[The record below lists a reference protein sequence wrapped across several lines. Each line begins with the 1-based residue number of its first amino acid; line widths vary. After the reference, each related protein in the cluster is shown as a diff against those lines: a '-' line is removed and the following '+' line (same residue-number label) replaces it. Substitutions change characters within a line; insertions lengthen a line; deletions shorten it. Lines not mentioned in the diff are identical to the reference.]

1 MTKKILKATWT
12 ERKKM
17 IEQPG
22 KKKML
27 LFSGS
32 SNVELAQN
40 VASNLGTELS
50 EVERKEFASGEI
62 YLRLGESVRGADC
75 FVLQSHSGD
84 INRTIMEQLL
94 MVDALKRASAKR
106 ITAVLPFYPYS
117 RQDKKALPREP
128 ISARLIS
135 DMYVAA
141 GVDRMVSIDLHTQQ
155 IQGFVDQPFDHLTAM
170 PLFVDYFKEKVDGPI
185 SIISP
190 DAGGVKRATIFAKH
204 LEAYVGFVHKKR
216 DPNVHNEVKS
226 FTVIG
231 EVEDRHAI
239 LLDDIIDTGG
249 TIAAASRILKE
260 RGALSVNVA
269 ATHGIFS
276 EGSVE
281 KLQDAPVDK
290 IVVTDTLLQNGNPD
304 KIGNVEVLSV
314 SPIIANALT
323 SIFTDDSVSA
333 LFMGENVL

>member
-1 MTKKILKATWT
+1 
-12 ERKKM
+12 M

-32 SNVELAQN
+32 SNIELAEK
-40 VASNLGTELS
+40 VSNHLGTEIA
-50 EVERKEFASGEI
+50 EVEAKEFASGELYI
-62 YLRLGESVRGADC
+62 KIGESVRGADC
-75 FVLQSHSGD
+75 FVMQSHSGD
-84 INRTIMEQLL
+84 INKTIMEQLL
-94 MVDALKRASAKR
+94 LVDALKRASAKR

-128 ISARLIS
+128 ISARLIG
-135 DMYVAA
+135 DLFVAS
-141 GVDRMVSIDLHTQQ
+141 GVDRLVSIDLHTQQ
-155 IQGFVDQPFDHLTAM
+155 IQGFIDEPFDHLTAV
-170 PLFVDYFKEKVDGPI
+170 PLFVDYFKHKLDGPI
-185 SIISP
+185 SVISP
-190 DAGGVKRATIFAKH
+190 DAGGVKRATTFAKH

-216 DPNVHNEVKS
+216 DPKIHNEVQS

-231 EVEDRHAI
+231 EVEDRNI
-239 LLDDIIDTGG
+239 IIVDDIIDTGG
-249 TIAAASRILKE
+249 TIAAASRIIEQKGV
-260 RGALSVNVA
+260 RSINVA

-276 EGSVE
+276 DGSVE
-281 KLQDAPVDK
+281 KLKDTPIDR
-290 IVVTDTLLQNGNPD
+290 IVTTDTLVQNGNAEA
-304 KIGNVEVLSV
+304 IGKVEVLSV

>member
-1 MTKKILKATWT
+1 
-12 ERKKM
+12 M

-27 LFSGS
+27 IFSGS
-32 SNVELAQN
+32 SNTELAQK
-40 VASNLGTELS
+40 VATILGTELA
-50 EVERKEFASGEI
+50 EVERKSFASGEI
-62 YLRLGESVRGADC
+62 YLRLADSVRGADC
-75 FVLQSHSGD
+75 FVMQSHSGD
-84 INRTIMEQLL
+84 INKTIMEQLL
-94 MVDALKRASAKR
+94 LVDALKRASAKR

-128 ISARLIS
+128 ISARLIG
-135 DMYVAA
+135 DMFVAA
-141 GVDRMVSIDLHTQQ
+141 GVDRLVSIDLHTQQ

-170 PLFVDYFKEKVDGPI
+170 PLFVDYFKEKFNEPI

-190 DAGGVKRATIFAKH
+190 DAGGVKRATTFAKH

-216 DPNVHNEVKS
+216 DPKIHNEVKS

-276 EGSVE
+276 DGSVE
-281 KLQDAPVDK
+281 VLQDAPIDN
-290 IVVTDTLLQNGNPD
+290 IVVTDTLLQNGNSSQL
-304 KIGNVEVLSV
+304 GNVEVLSV
-314 SPIIANALT
+314 STIIANALT

>member
-1 MTKKILKATWT
+1 
-12 ERKKM
+12 M

-27 LFSGS
+27 IFSGS
-32 SNVELAQN
+32 SNTELAQK
-40 VASNLGTELS
+40 VATNLGTELA
-50 EVERKEFASGEI
+50 EVERKSFASGEI
-62 YLRLGESVRGADC
+62 YLRLADSVRGADC
-75 FVLQSHSGD
+75 FVMQSHSGD
-84 INRTIMEQLL
+84 INKTIMEQHLL
-94 MVDALKRASAKR
+94 VDALKRASAKR

-128 ISARLIS
+128 ISARLIG
-135 DMYVAA
+135 DMFVAA
-141 GVDRMVSIDLHTQQ
+141 GVDRLVSIDLHTQQ

-170 PLFVDYFKEKVDGPI
+170 PLFVDYFKEKFKDPI

-190 DAGGVKRATIFAKH
+190 DAGGVKRATTFAKH

-216 DPNVHNEVKS
+216 DPKIHNEVKS

-231 EVEDRHAI
+231 EVEERHAI

-260 RGALSVNVA
+260 RGAKSVNVA

-276 EGSVE
+276 DGSVE
-281 KLQDAPVDK
+281 KLQDAPIDK
-290 IVVTDTLLQNGNPD
+290 IIVTDTLLQNGNSSQL
-304 KIGNVEVLSV
+304 GNVEVLSV
-314 SPIIANALT
+314 STIIANALT

>member
-1 MTKKILKATWT
+1 
-12 ERKKM
+12 M

-27 LFSGS
+27 IFSGS
-32 SNVELAQN
+32 SNTELAQK
-40 VASNLGTELS
+40 VATNLGTELA
-50 EVERKEFASGEI
+50 EVERKSFASGEI
-62 YLRLGESVRGADC
+62 YLRLADSVRGADC
-75 FVLQSHSGD
+75 FVMQSHSGD
-84 INRTIMEQLL
+84 INKTIMEQLL
-94 MVDALKRASAKR
+94 LVDALKRASAKR

-128 ISARLIS
+128 ISARLIG
-135 DMYVAA
+135 DMFVAA
-141 GVDRMVSIDLHTQQ
+141 GVDRLVSIDLHTQQ

-170 PLFVDYFKEKVDGPI
+170 PLFVDYFKEKFNEPI

-190 DAGGVKRATIFAKH
+190 DAGGVKRATTFAKH

-216 DPNVHNEVKS
+216 DPKIHNEVKS

-276 EGSVE
+276 DGSVE
-281 KLQDAPVDK
+281 ILQDAPIDN
-290 IVVTDTLLQNGNPD
+290 IVVTDTLLQNGNSSQL
-304 KIGNVEVLSV
+304 GNVKMLSV
-314 SPIIANALT
+314 STIIANALT
-323 SIFTDDSVSA
+323 SIFIDDSVSA

>member
-1 MTKKILKATWT
+1 
-12 ERKKM
+12 M

-27 LFSGS
+27 IFSGS
-32 SNVELAQN
+32 SNTELAQK
-40 VASNLGTELS
+40 VATNLGTELA
-50 EVERKEFASGEI
+50 EVERKLFASGEL
-62 YLRLGESVRGADC
+62 YLRLADSVRGADC
-75 FVLQSHSGD
+75 FVMQSHSGD
-84 INRTIMEQLL
+84 INKTIMEQLL
-94 MVDALKRASAKR
+94 LVDALKRASAKR

-128 ISARLIS
+128 ISARLVG
-135 DMYVAA
+135 DMFVAA
-141 GVDRMVSIDLHTQQ
+141 GVDRLVSIDLHTQQ

-170 PLFVDYFKEKVDGPI
+170 PLFVDYFKEKFKDPI

-190 DAGGVKRATIFAKH
+190 DAGGVKRATTFAKH

-216 DPNVHNEVKS
+216 DPKIHNEVKS

-260 RGALSVNVA
+260 RGAKSVNVA

-276 EGSVE
+276 DGSVE
-281 KLQDAPVDK
+281 KLQDAPIDK
-290 IVVTDTLLQNGNPD
+290 IIVTDTLLQNGNSSQLE
-304 KIGNVEVLSV
+304 NVEVLSV
-314 SPIIANALT
+314 STIIANALT

>member
-1 MTKKILKATWT
+1 
-12 ERKKM
+12 M

-27 LFSGS
+27 IFSGS
-32 SNVELAQN
+32 SNTELAQK
-40 VASNLGTELS
+40 VATNLGTELA
-50 EVERKEFASGEI
+50 EVERKSFASGEI
-62 YLRLGESVRGADC
+62 YLRLAESVRGADC
-75 FVLQSHSGD
+75 FVMQSHSGD
-84 INRTIMEQLL
+84 INKTIMEQLL
-94 MVDALKRASAKR
+94 LVDALKRASAKR

-128 ISARLIS
+128 ISARLIG
-135 DMYVAA
+135 DMFVAA
-141 GVDRMVSIDLHTQQ
+141 GVDRLVSIDLHTQQ

-170 PLFVDYFKEKVDGPI
+170 PLFVDYFKEKFNEPI

-190 DAGGVKRATIFAKH
+190 DAGGVKRATTFAKH

-216 DPNVHNEVKS
+216 DPKIHNEVKS

-276 EGSVE
+276 DGSVE
-281 KLQDAPVDK
+281 ILKDAPIDN
-290 IVVTDTLLQNGNPD
+290 IVVTDTLLQNGNSSQL
-304 KIGNVEVLSV
+304 GNVKVLSV
-314 SPIIANALT
+314 STIIANALT

>member
-1 MTKKILKATWT
+1 
-12 ERKKM
+12 M
-17 IEQPG
+17 IEQHG

-27 LFSGS
+27 IFSGS
-32 SNVELAQN
+32 SNTELAQK
-40 VASNLGTELS
+40 VSTNLGTELA
-50 EVERKEFASGEI
+50 EVERKSFASGEI
-62 YLRLGESVRGADC
+62 YLRLADSVRGADC
-75 FVLQSHSGD
+75 FVMQSHSGD
-84 INRTIMEQLL
+84 INKTIMEQLL
-94 MVDALKRASAKR
+94 LVDALKRASAKR

-128 ISARLIS
+128 ISARLIG
-135 DMYVAA
+135 DMFVAA
-141 GVDRMVSIDLHTQQ
+141 GVDRLVSIDLHTQQ

-170 PLFVDYFKEKVDGPI
+170 PLFVDYFKEKFKDPI

-190 DAGGVKRATIFAKH
+190 DAGGVKRATTFAKH

-216 DPNVHNEVKS
+216 DPKIHNEVKS

-260 RGALSVNVA
+260 RGAKSVNVA

-276 EGSVE
+276 DGSVE
-281 KLQDAPVDK
+281 KLQDAPIDK
-290 IVVTDTLLQNGNPD
+290 IIVTDTLLQNGNSSQL
-304 KIGNVEVLSV
+304 GNVEVLSV
-314 SPIIANALT
+314 STIIANALT

>member
-1 MTKKILKATWT
+1 
-12 ERKKM
+12 M

-27 LFSGS
+27 IFSGS
-32 SNVELAQN
+32 SNTELAQK
-40 VASNLGTELS
+40 VATNLGTELA
-50 EVERKEFASGEI
+50 EVERKSFASGEI
-62 YLRLGESVRGADC
+62 YLRLADSVRGADC
-75 FVLQSHSGD
+75 FVMQSHSGD
-84 INRTIMEQLL
+84 INKTIMEQLL
-94 MVDALKRASAKR
+94 LVDALKRASAKR

-128 ISARLIS
+128 ISARLIG
-135 DMYVAA
+135 DMFVAA
-141 GVDRMVSIDLHTQQ
+141 GVDRLVSIDLHTQQ

-170 PLFVDYFKEKVDGPI
+170 PLFVDYFKEKFNEPI

-190 DAGGVKRATIFAKH
+190 DAGGVKRATTFAKH

-216 DPNVHNEVKS
+216 DPKIHNEVKS

-276 EGSVE
+276 DGSVE
-281 KLQDAPVDK
+281 VLQDAPIDN
-290 IVVTDTLLQNGNPD
+290 IVVTDTLLQNGNSSQL
-304 KIGNVEVLSV
+304 GNVEVLSV
-314 SPIIANALT
+314 STIIANALT

-333 LFMGENVL
+333 LFMGENVF

>member
-1 MTKKILKATWT
+1 
-12 ERKKM
+12 M

-27 LFSGS
+27 IFSGS
-32 SNVELAQN
+32 SNTELAQK
-40 VASNLGTELS
+40 VATNLGTELA
-50 EVERKEFASGEI
+50 EVERKSFASGEI
-62 YLRLGESVRGADC
+62 YLRLADSVRGADC
-75 FVLQSHSGD
+75 FVMQSHSGD
-84 INRTIMEQLL
+84 INKTIMEQLL
-94 MVDALKRASAKR
+94 LVDALKRASAKR

-128 ISARLIS
+128 ISARLIG
-135 DMYVAA
+135 DMFVAA
-141 GVDRMVSIDLHTQQ
+141 GVNRLVSIDLHTQQ

-170 PLFVDYFKEKVDGPI
+170 PLFVDYFKEKFNEPI

-190 DAGGVKRATIFAKH
+190 DAGGVKRATTFAKH

-216 DPNVHNEVKS
+216 DPKIHNEVKS

-276 EGSVE
+276 DGSVE
-281 KLQDAPVDK
+281 VLQDAPIDN
-290 IVVTDTLLQNGNPD
+290 IVVTDTLLQNGNSSQL
-304 KIGNVEVLSV
+304 GNVEVLSV
-314 SPIIANALT
+314 STIIANALT

>member
-1 MTKKILKATWT
+1 
-12 ERKKM
+12 M

-27 LFSGS
+27 IFSGS
-32 SNVELAQN
+32 SNTELAQK
-40 VASNLGTELS
+40 VATNLGTELAK
-50 EVERKEFASGEI
+50 VERKSFASGEI
-62 YLRLGESVRGADC
+62 YLRLADSVRGADC
-75 FVLQSHSGD
+75 FVMQSHSGD
-84 INRTIMEQLL
+84 INKTIMEQLL
-94 MVDALKRASAKR
+94 LVDALKRASAKR

-128 ISARLIS
+128 ISARLIG
-135 DMYVAA
+135 DMFVAA
-141 GVDRMVSIDLHTQQ
+141 GVDRLVSIDLHTQQ

-170 PLFVDYFKEKVDGPI
+170 PLFVDYFKEKFKDPI

-190 DAGGVKRATIFAKH
+190 DAGGVKRATTFAKH

-216 DPNVHNEVKS
+216 DPKIHNEVKS

-231 EVEDRHAI
+231 EVEERHAI

-260 RGALSVNVA
+260 RGAKSVNVA

-276 EGSVE
+276 DGSVE
-281 KLQDAPVDK
+281 KLQDAPIDK
-290 IVVTDTLLQNGNPD
+290 IIVTDTLLQNGNSSQL
-304 KIGNVEVLSV
+304 GNVEVLSV
-314 SPIIANALT
+314 STIIANALT

>member
-1 MTKKILKATWT
+1 
-12 ERKKM
+12 M

-27 LFSGS
+27 IFSGS
-32 SNVELAQN
+32 SNTELAQK
-40 VASNLGTELS
+40 VATNLGTELA
-50 EVERKEFASGEI
+50 EVERKSFASGEI
-62 YLRLGESVRGADC
+62 YLRLADSVRGADC
-75 FVLQSHSGD
+75 FVMQSHSGD
-84 INRTIMEQLL
+84 INKTIMEQLL
-94 MVDALKRASAKR
+94 LVDALKRASAKR

-128 ISARLIS
+128 ISARLIG
-135 DMYVAA
+135 DMFVAA
-141 GVDRMVSIDLHTQQ
+141 GVDRLVSIDLHTQQ

-170 PLFVDYFKEKVDGPI
+170 PLFVDYFKEKFNEPI

-190 DAGGVKRATIFAKH
+190 DAGGVKRATTFAKH
-204 LEAYVGFVHKKR
+204 LQAYVGFVHKKR
-216 DPNVHNEVKS
+216 DPKIHNEVKS

-276 EGSVE
+276 DGSVE
-281 KLQDAPVDK
+281 ILKDAPIDN
-290 IVVTDTLLQNGNPD
+290 IVVTDTLLQNGNSSQLV
-304 KIGNVEVLSV
+304 NVEVLSV
-314 SPIIANALT
+314 STIIANALT

>member
-1 MTKKILKATWT
+1 
-12 ERKKM
+12 M

-27 LFSGS
+27 IFSGS
-32 SNVELAQN
+32 SNTELAQK
-40 VASNLGTELS
+40 VATNLGTELA
-50 EVERKEFASGEI
+50 EVERKSFASGEI
-62 YLRLGESVRGADC
+62 YLRLADSVRGADC
-75 FVLQSHSGD
+75 FVMQSHSGD
-84 INRTIMEQLL
+84 INKTIMEQLL
-94 MVDALKRASAKR
+94 LVDALKRASAKR

-128 ISARLIS
+128 ISARLIG
-135 DMYVAA
+135 DMFVAA
-141 GVDRMVSIDLHTQQ
+141 GVDRLVSIDLHTQQ

-170 PLFVDYFKEKVDGPI
+170 PLFVDYFKEKFKDPI

-190 DAGGVKRATIFAKH
+190 DAGGVKRATTFAKH

-216 DPNVHNEVKS
+216 DPKIHNEVKS

-231 EVEDRHAI
+231 EVEERHAI

-260 RGALSVNVA
+260 RGAKSVNVA

-276 EGSVE
+276 DGSVE
-281 KLQDAPVDK
+281 KLQDAPIDK
-290 IVVTDTLLQNGNPD
+290 IIVTDTLLQNGNSSQL
-304 KIGNVEVLSV
+304 GNVEVLSV
-314 SPIIANALT
+314 STIIANALT

>member
-1 MTKKILKATWT
+1 
-12 ERKKM
+12 M

-27 LFSGS
+27 IFSGS
-32 SNVELAQN
+32 SNTELAQK
-40 VASNLGTELS
+40 VATNLGTELA
-50 EVERKEFASGEI
+50 EVERKSFASGEI
-62 YLRLGESVRGADC
+62 YLRLADSVRGADC
-75 FVLQSHSGD
+75 FVMQSHSGD
-84 INRTIMEQLL
+84 INKTIMEQLL
-94 MVDALKRASAKR
+94 LVDALKRASAKR

-128 ISARLIS
+128 ISARLIG
-135 DMYVAA
+135 DMFVAA
-141 GVDRMVSIDLHTQQ
+141 GVNRLVSIDLHTQQ

-170 PLFVDYFKEKVDGPI
+170 PLFVDYFKEKFNEPI

-190 DAGGVKRATIFAKH
+190 DAGGVKRATTFAKH

-216 DPNVHNEVKS
+216 DPKIHNEVKS

-276 EGSVE
+276 DGSVE
-281 KLQDAPVDK
+281 ILQDAPIDN
-290 IVVTDTLLQNGNPD
+290 IVVTDTLLQNGNSSQL
-304 KIGNVEVLSV
+304 GNVEVLSV
-314 SPIIANALT
+314 STIIANALT

>member
-1 MTKKILKATWT
+1 
-12 ERKKM
+12 M

-27 LFSGS
+27 IFSGS
-32 SNVELAQN
+32 SNTELAQK
-40 VASNLGTELS
+40 VATNLGTELA
-50 EVERKEFASGEI
+50 EVERKSFASGEI
-62 YLRLGESVRGADC
+62 YLRLADSVRGADC
-75 FVLQSHSGD
+75 FVMQSHSGD
-84 INRTIMEQLL
+84 INKTIMEQLL
-94 MVDALKRASAKR
+94 LVDALKRASAKR

-128 ISARLIS
+128 ISARLIG
-135 DMYVAA
+135 DMFVAA
-141 GVDRMVSIDLHTQQ
+141 GVNRLVSIDLHTQQ

-170 PLFVDYFKEKVDGPI
+170 PLFVDYFKEKFNEPI

-190 DAGGVKRATIFAKH
+190 DAGGVKRATTFAKH

-216 DPNVHNEVKS
+216 DPKIHNEVKS

-276 EGSVE
+276 DGSVE
-281 KLQDAPVDK
+281 ILQDAPIDN
-290 IVVTDTLLQNGNPD
+290 IVVTDTLLQNGNSSQLV
-304 KIGNVEVLSV
+304 NVEVLSV
-314 SPIIANALT
+314 STIIANALT

>member
-1 MTKKILKATWT
+1 
-12 ERKKM
+12 M
-17 IEQPG
+17 IEQST
-22 KKKML
+22 KKRML
-27 LFSGS
+27 IYSGS
-32 SNVELAQN
+32 SNSELAKK
-40 VASNLGTELS
+40 VANELGTELA
-50 EVERKEFASGEI
+50 EVEKEQFASGEI
-62 YLRLGESVRGADC
+62 YIRLADSARGADC
-75 FVLQSHSGD
+75 FVLQSHSGG
-84 INRTIMEQLL
+84 INFTIMEQLL
-94 MVDALKRASAKR
+94 IVDALKRASAKR

-141 GVDRMVSIDLHTQQ
+141 GVNRMVSIDLHTQQ

-170 PLFVDYFKEKVDGPI
+170 PLFVEYFKDKFDGPI

-190 DAGGVKRATIFAKH
+190 DAGGVKRATTFAKH
-204 LEAYVGFVHKKR
+204 LDAYVGFVHKKR
-216 DPNVHNEVKS
+216 DPKVHNEVKS
-226 FTVIG
+226 FTIIG

-249 TIAAASRILKE
+249 TIAAASRILKD

-290 IVVTDTLLQNGNPD
+290 IVVTDTLLQNGNPE
-304 KIGNVEVLSV
+304 KLGNVESLSV

>member
-1 MTKKILKATWT
+1 
-12 ERKKM
+12 M

-32 SNVELAQN
+32 SNEELAFN
-40 VASNLGTELS
+40 VASNLGTEVS
-50 EVERKEFASGEI
+50 TVESKEFASGEI
-62 YLRLGESVRGADC
+62 YIRLNESVRGADC

-84 INRTIMEQLL
+84 VNKTIMQQLVL
-94 MVDALKRASAKR
+94 VDALKRASAKR

-128 ISARLIS
+128 ITARLIA
-135 DMYVAA
+135 DMYIAA
-141 GVDRMVSIDLHTQQ
+141 GVDRLVSIDLHTQQ

-170 PLFVDYFKEKVDGPI
+170 PLFVDYFKEKFDGPI
-185 SIISP
+185 SVISP
-190 DAGGVKRATIFAKH
+190 DAGGVGRATTFAKH
-204 LEAYVGFVHKKR
+204 LGAYVGFVHKKR
-216 DPNVHNEVKS
+216 DPKVHNEVKS

-231 EVEDRHAI
+231 EVEDRHVI
-239 LLDDIIDTGG
+239 ILDDIIDTGG
-249 TIAAASRILKE
+249 TIAAASRIIKE
-260 RGALSVNVA
+260 KGVKSVNVV

-276 EGSVE
+276 DGSVE
-281 KLQDAPVDK
+281 QLKDAPIDK
-290 IVVTDTLLQNGNPD
+290 IVVTDTLTQNGNS
-304 KIGNVEVLSV
+304 KEIGKVEVLSV
-314 SPIIANALT
+314 STIIANALT

>member
-1 MTKKILKATWT
+1 M
-12 ERKKM
+12 
-17 IEQPG
+17 
-22 KKKML
+22 
-27 LFSGS
+27 
-32 SNVELAQN
+32 
-40 VASNLGTELS
+40 GTELA
-50 EVERKEFASGEI
+50 EVERKSFASGEI
-62 YLRLGESVRGADC
+62 YLRLADSVRGADC
-75 FVLQSHSGD
+75 FVMQSHSGD
-84 INRTIMEQLL
+84 INKTIMEQLL
-94 MVDALKRASAKR
+94 LVDALKRASAKR

-128 ISARLIS
+128 ISARLIG
-135 DMYVAA
+135 DMFVAA
-141 GVDRMVSIDLHTQQ
+141 GVDRLVSIDLHTQQ

-170 PLFVDYFKEKVDGPI
+170 PLFVDYFKEKFNEPI

-190 DAGGVKRATIFAKH
+190 DAGGVKRATTFAKH

-216 DPNVHNEVKS
+216 DPKIHNEVKS

-276 EGSVE
+276 DGSVE
-281 KLQDAPVDK
+281 ILQDAPIDN
-290 IVVTDTLLQNGNPD
+290 IVVTDTLLQNGNSSQL
-304 KIGNVEVLSV
+304 GNVEVLSV
-314 SPIIANALT
+314 STIIANALT

>member
-1 MTKKILKATWT
+1 
-12 ERKKM
+12 M

-27 LFSGS
+27 IFSGS
-32 SNVELAQN
+32 SNIELAQK
-40 VASNLGTELS
+40 VATNLGTELA
-50 EVERKEFASGEI
+50 EVERKSFASGEI
-62 YLRLGESVRGADC
+62 YLRLADSVRGADC
-75 FVLQSHSGD
+75 FVMQSHSGD
-84 INRTIMEQLL
+84 INKTIMEQLL
-94 MVDALKRASAKR
+94 LVDALKRASAKR

-128 ISARLIS
+128 ISARLIG
-135 DMYVAA
+135 DMFVAA
-141 GVDRMVSIDLHTQQ
+141 GVDRLVSIDLHTQQ

-170 PLFVDYFKEKVDGPI
+170 PLFVDYFKEKFNEPI

-190 DAGGVKRATIFAKH
+190 DAGGVKRATTFAKH

-216 DPNVHNEVKS
+216 DPKIHNEVKS

-276 EGSVE
+276 DGSVE
-281 KLQDAPVDK
+281 ILQDAPIDN
-290 IVVTDTLLQNGNPD
+290 IVVTDTLLQNGNSSQL
-304 KIGNVEVLSV
+304 GNVEVLSV
-314 SPIIANALT
+314 STIIANALT

>member
-1 MTKKILKATWT
+1 
-12 ERKKM
+12 M

-27 LFSGS
+27 IFSGS
-32 SNVELAQN
+32 SNIELAQK
-40 VASNLGTELS
+40 VATNLGTELA
-50 EVERKEFASGEI
+50 EVERKSFASGEI
-62 YLRLGESVRGADC
+62 YLRLADSVRGADC
-75 FVLQSHSGD
+75 FVMQSHSGD
-84 INRTIMEQLL
+84 INKTIMEQLL
-94 MVDALKRASAKR
+94 LVDALKRASAKR

-128 ISARLIS
+128 ISARLIG
-135 DMYVAA
+135 DMFVAA
-141 GVDRMVSIDLHTQQ
+141 GVDRLVSIDLHTQQ

-170 PLFVDYFKEKVDGPI
+170 PLFVDYFKEKFNEPI

-190 DAGGVKRATIFAKH
+190 DAGGVKRATTFAKH
-204 LEAYVGFVHKKR
+204 LQAYVGFVHKKR
-216 DPNVHNEVKS
+216 DPKIHNEVKS

-276 EGSVE
+276 DGSVE
-281 KLQDAPVDK
+281 VLQDAPIDN
-290 IVVTDTLLQNGNPD
+290 IVVTDTLLQNGNSSQL
-304 KIGNVEVLSV
+304 GNVEVLSV
-314 SPIIANALT
+314 STIIANALT

>member
-1 MTKKILKATWT
+1 
-12 ERKKM
+12 M

-32 SNVELAQN
+32 SNIELAEK
-40 VASNLGTELS
+40 VSNHLGTEIA
-50 EVERKEFASGEI
+50 EVEAKEFASGELYI
-62 YLRLGESVRGADC
+62 KIGESVRGADC
-75 FVLQSHSGD
+75 FVMQSHSGD
-84 INRTIMEQLL
+84 INKTIMEQLL
-94 MVDALKRASAKR
+94 LVDALKRASAKR

-128 ISARLIS
+128 ISARLIG
-135 DMYVAA
+135 DLFVAS
-141 GVDRMVSIDLHTQQ
+141 GVDRLVSIDLHTQQ
-155 IQGFVDQPFDHLTAM
+155 IQGFIDEPFDHLTAV
-170 PLFVDYFKEKVDGPI
+170 PLFVDYFNDKLDGPI
-185 SIISP
+185 SVISP
-190 DAGGVKRATIFAKH
+190 DAGGVKRATTFAKH

-216 DPNVHNEVKS
+216 DPKIHNEVQS

-231 EVEDRHAI
+231 EVEDRNI
-239 LLDDIIDTGG
+239 IIVDDIIDTGG
-249 TIAAASRILKE
+249 TIAAASRIIEQKGV
-260 RGALSVNVA
+260 RSINVA

-276 EGSVE
+276 DGSVE
-281 KLQDAPVDK
+281 KLKDTPIDR
-290 IVVTDTLLQNGNPD
+290 IVTTDTLVQNGNAEA
-304 KIGNVEVLSV
+304 IGKVEVLSV

>member
-1 MTKKILKATWT
+1 
-12 ERKKM
+12 M

-27 LFSGS
+27 IFSGS
-32 SNVELAQN
+32 SNTDLAQK
-40 VASNLGTELS
+40 VATNLGTELA
-50 EVERKEFASGEI
+50 EVERKSFASGEI
-62 YLRLGESVRGADC
+62 YLRLADSVRGADC
-75 FVLQSHSGD
+75 FVMQSHSGD
-84 INRTIMEQLL
+84 INKTIMEQLL
-94 MVDALKRASAKR
+94 LVDALKRASAKR

-128 ISARLIS
+128 ISARLIG
-135 DMYVAA
+135 DMFVAA
-141 GVDRMVSIDLHTQQ
+141 GVDRLVSIDLHTQQ

-170 PLFVDYFKEKVDGPI
+170 PLFVDYFKEKFKDPI

-190 DAGGVKRATIFAKH
+190 DAGGVKRATTFAKH

-216 DPNVHNEVKS
+216 DPKIHNEVKS

-260 RGALSVNVA
+260 RGAKSVNVA

-276 EGSVE
+276 DGSVE
-281 KLQDAPVDK
+281 KLQDAPIDK
-290 IVVTDTLLQNGNPD
+290 IIVTDTLLQNGNSSQL
-304 KIGNVEVLSV
+304 GNVEVLSV
-314 SPIIANALT
+314 STIIANALT